1 MKRKET
7 NIMQKNIYRVED
19 KGIIKGLPTAKVE
32 GSNGGRFQ
40 KLHRFDVYD
49 EEGNL
54 LLSTAEFTKKQ
65 DTTYFLRESC
75 KKDAFLLGVCEIAE
89 GLKASGY
96 RYNQIF
102 TIEGKKYFRM
112 SAYLYRWEGNR
123 LLRWTYDEGAA
134 FGRIDE
140 GTEVATRNGNVIT
153 LKKKTATSRFSKKVN
168 NPSTVR
174 TDTGKVHEED
184 NTPRGALEKVRRTPK
199 RS

>member
-1 MKRKET
+1 MQT
-7 NIMQKNIYRVED
+7 NKYRIED
-19 KGIIKGLPTAKVE
+19 KGVIKDLPVAKVE

-54 LLSTAEFTKKQ
+54 LLTTAEFKEKQ

-75 KKDAFLLGVCEIAE
+75 KKDAFLLGVCEIAD
-89 GLKASGY
+89 GYKASGY
-96 RYNQIF
+96 KYNQVF
-102 TIEGKKYFRM
+102 TIEGKRYYRM

-123 LLRWTYDEGAA
+123 LLRWTYDKGAA
-134 FGRIDE
+134 YERIDK

-153 LKKKTATSRFSKKVN
+153 LKKKIASSKLAKKVN
-168 NPSTVR
+168 NPSAVR
-174 TDTGKVHEED
+174 TDTGKAHEED
-184 NTPRGALEKVRRTPK
+184 NSPRGALEKVRRTPK